1 MNRLYQIASGI
12 VCCITL
18 AAVPQAQANI
28 CPRADGPEKI
38 KIKIMLKETKAPDSV
53 DQPEVRAC
61 PNDTIEW
68 LIPGNPEQNFSII
81 FVEESPFD
89 WQKTNGAKVRGTVR
103 EDAPRE
109 QPLKYDV
116 ATEAG
121 VLDPV
126 IIIEN

>member
-1 MNRLYQIASGI
+1 MNTLSRMASGI
-12 VCCITL
+12 VCCIAL

-38 KIKIMLKETKAPDSV
+38 KVKIKLRETRAPESV

-61 PNDTIEW
+61 PGDTIEW
-68 LIPGNPEQNFSII
+68 LIPGNPEQSFSIV

-89 WQKTNGAKVRGTVR
+89 WKKTNGAKVKGTVR

-116 ATEAG
+116 ETDAG
-121 VLDPV
+121 ILDPV